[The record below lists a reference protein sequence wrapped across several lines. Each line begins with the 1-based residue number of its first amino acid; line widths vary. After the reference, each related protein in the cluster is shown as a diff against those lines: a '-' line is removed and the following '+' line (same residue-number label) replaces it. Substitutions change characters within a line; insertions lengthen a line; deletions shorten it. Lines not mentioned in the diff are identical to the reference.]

1 MSSATLPIRIEVPA
15 EARGGAMTA
24 HELAEIVEAF
34 NDLTSR
40 LHASHEQLKSEVVRL
55 SGELS
60 KASGELE
67 RSRRLAALGEMAA
80 GIAHEVRNPLG
91 SIRLYARMLVEDLAH
106 MPEQKKI
113 SEKIVTAARGL
124 ESIVGDVLTFSK
136 EFKIRHAEIDAR
148 ELFEGCLEA
157 CRHDAVVGHDTVKV
171 VLPAA
176 GVRFF
181 GDASLLKQALV
192 NVIRNAFEAMN
203 DANGPHQLTLS
214 AVAQDG
220 LITLG
225 VGDTGP
231 GMKPEV
237 VARMFNPFFTT
248 RAAGTGLGL
257 PIVHRIAEGHGGRV
271 DVRNNAE
278 GQPSDAGLRGATIAI
293 VVPVNAPAV
302 DRE

>member
-1 MSSATLPIRIEVPA
+1 MKTTNAPIRVEAPLA
-15 EARGGAMTA
+15 EPSQTMTA
-24 HELAEIVEAF
+24 HELAEIVESF
-34 NDLTSR
+34 NDLTSK

-91 SIRLYARMLVEDLAH
+91 SIRLYARMLVEDLANQ
-106 MPEQKKI
+106 PEQKKL

-136 EFKIRHAEIDAR
+136 EFKIRHAQVDAR
-148 ELFEGCLEA
+148 DLFESCLEA
-157 CRHDAVVGHDTVKV
+157 CKHDGVVGHDTVKAT
-171 VLPAA
+171 LPPQ
-176 GVRFF
+176 GTMFM

-192 NVIRNAFEAMN
+192 NVIRNAYEAMN
-203 DANGPHQLTLS
+203 DANGPHALKLTATLNAGVLS
-214 AVAQDG
+214 
-220 LITLG
+220 LG
-225 VGDTGP
+225 VTDSGP
-231 GMKPEV
+231 GIKPEV

-257 PIVHRIAEGHGGRV
+257 PIVHRIAEAHGGRV
-271 DVRNNAE
+271 EVRNNSE
-278 GQPSDAGLRGATIAI
+278 ISGAGSRGATIAI
-293 VVPVNAPAV
+293 IMPANPA
-302 DRE
+302 ESSE